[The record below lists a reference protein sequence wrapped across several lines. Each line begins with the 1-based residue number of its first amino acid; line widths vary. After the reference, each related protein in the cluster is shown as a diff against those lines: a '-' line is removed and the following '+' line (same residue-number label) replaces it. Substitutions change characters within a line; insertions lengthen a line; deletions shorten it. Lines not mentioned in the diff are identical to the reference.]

1 MSPSPLVCELE
12 DSLKG
17 DRENSNVD
25 YYLVVS
31 AWSEIYNSVKQLNEN
46 YSELIGHISKE
57 FGVIIND
64 DFALSGTLDPISDNK
79 CDIHGKV

>member
-1 MSPSPLVCELE
+1 MSELVEKAIARILYNKLMEHFDDLESLSQIQSSQDFALVCELE

-31 AWSEIYNSVKQLNEN
+31 AWSEIYNSVKQLN
-46 YSELIGHISKE
+46 
-57 FGVIIND
+57 
-64 DFALSGTLDPISDNK
+64 
-79 CDIHGKV
+79 